1 MFPRRNC
8 NWTII
13 LLNRQEKWNGVR
25 ESRRAPKVFCR
36 HADQRL
42 RPSLALQ
49 NAEESV
55 AVQSF
60 KWAWRPSLEK
70 PRVKAQDQS
79 ATGSAP
85 GLDGVRH
92 DPRFKLEVEIS
103 IRTRTHGVL
112 AGYTVDISES
122 GISAILKIEVPLSE
136 IVELGFMVPIGRVNI
151 PAMVRQR
158 DCFRYGFQ
166 FIGSGAAQE
175 VIRST
180 CRQLAVEQSLSRD
193 QAFH

>member
-1 MFPRRNC
+1 M
-8 NWTII
+8 
-13 LLNRQEKWNGVR
+13 V
-25 ESRRAPKVFCR
+25 SAR
-36 HADQRL
+36 H
-42 RPSLALQ
+42 
-49 NAEESV
+49 E
-55 AVQSF
+55 
-60 KWAWRPSLEK
+60 
-70 PRVKAQDQS
+70 
-79 ATGSAP
+79 
-85 GLDGVRH
+85 
-92 DPRFKLEVEIS
+92 PRFKLGVEIS

-136 IVELGFMVPIGRVNI
+136 IVEFGFIGRVNI

-180 CRQLAVEQSLSRD
+180 CRQLAVEQSLLCD
-193 QAFH
+193 QVVPPG

>member
-1 MFPRRNC
+1 VGP
-8 NWTII
+8 
-13 LLNRQEKWNGVR
+13 
-25 ESRRAPKVFCR
+25 A
-36 HADQRL
+36 
-42 RPSLALQ
+42 SLGGEAKLK
-49 NAEESV
+49 AENE
-55 AVQSF
+55 
-60 KWAWRPSLEK
+60 
-70 PRVKAQDQS
+70 S

-85 GLDGVRH
+85 GFTAARH
-92 DPRFKLEVEIS
+92 EPRFKLQVEIS

-180 CRQLAVEQSLSRD
+180 CRQLAVEQTLLHD
-193 QAFH
+193 EAAPPH

>member
-1 MFPRRNC
+1 
-8 NWTII
+8 
-13 LLNRQEKWNGVR
+13 
-25 ESRRAPKVFCR
+25 
-36 HADQRL
+36 
-42 RPSLALQ
+42 
-49 NAEESV
+49 
-55 AVQSF
+55 
-60 KWAWRPSLEK
+60 
-70 PRVKAQDQS
+70 
-79 ATGSAP
+79 
-85 GLDGVRH
+85 LDGVRH

-122 GISAILKIEVPLSE
+122 GISAILKIEAPLSE
-136 IVELGFMVPIGRVNI
+136 IVELGFMVPIGRVSI

-180 CRQLAVEQSLSRD
+180 CRQLAVEQSLLRD
-193 QAFH
+193 QVLPPA